1 MADNNSQPVADFTA
15 EVTQKDL
22 MNFKLYH
29 NYHSV
34 GGVAGFLF
42 GIIALIICVFS
53 IANNLNISYILMMG
67 FFGLF
72 FTVYTP
78 IGMKL
83 KVKSQIKQNPAFNTP
98 IRYIVTPEKITLTMA
113 DVTEEL
119 AWDDI
124 FRIKC
129 TGRSLVLYVTA
140 VRANIIPLQCI
151 ANQMET
157 FIGIAET
164 KLKPFQLKLNKQK
177 VIEQAKKM
185 GNHEEHYDKRD
196 I

>member
-1 MADNNSQPVADFTA
+1 MADSNSQLTVDFTA
-15 EVTQKDL
+15 EVTKQDL

-42 GIIALIICVFS
+42 GIIALIICGFS
-53 IANNLNISYILMMG
+53 IANKLNISYILMMG

-83 KVKSQIKQNPAFNTP
+83 KVNSQIKQNPAFNKP
-98 IRYIVTPEKITLTMA
+98 IRYVVTEDKITLTMG

-119 AWDDI
+119 MWDDI

-129 TGRSLVLYVTA
+129 TGRSLVLYITS
-140 VRANIIPLQCI
+140 VRANIIPLKCI
-151 ANQMET
+151 GNQMEA
-157 FIGIAET
+157 FFNIANK
-164 KLKPFQLKLNKQK
+164 KLKPFQLKLNQQK
-177 VIEQAKKM
+177 VIESAKK
-185 GNHEEHYDKRD
+185 DL
-196 I
+196 